1 MNVATEEGLG
11 TIDAAPAPDASVAT
25 PGASPY
31 HGVTDHELDR
41 VVTFQPPVPIA
52 VAGVFAGVFIGTVT
66 AAVKAIF
73 AIGGDGA
80 GLGDVVL
87 VMVNALALG
96 IAATA
101 AVFAVRGKAETAK
114 TMAAIRNRGRIT
126 IAPETEIPPTR

>member
-11 TIDAAPAPDASVAT
+11 TIDAAPAPDASVAM
-25 PGASPY
+25 PGASPF
-31 HGVTDHELDR
+31 HAVTDHELDR
-41 VVTFQPPVPIA
+41 VVAFQPPVPIA
-52 VAGVFAGVFIGTVT
+52 VAGVFAGVFVGTVGG
-66 AAVKAIF
+66 AIKAIF
-73 AIGGDGA
+73 AIGGA